1 MTKRIL
7 CAQIK
12 HETNSF
18 SPLPTG
24 LDAFARRDLYFGDAA
39 LAANAGTAT
48 EVGAF
53 IDAAAEYG
61 WTLVPAVAAD
71 ATPGG
76 LVTAD
81 AWQRFAD
88 ALVETAQTHG
98 PFDGFLIS
106 LHGAMI
112 AEGRPR
118 ADADLLAAL
127 RGAIGRA
134 PVGIATFDLHGN
146 IDGSTAQHLDGLT
159 VYRTYPHVDVYE
171 CGREAAGLLKR
182 ALDTG
187 TRPRLVIRQRPLLD
201 GCDHGRSSGAL
212 MPRLIEL
219 GDRLRPQ
226 EGDVVAVFA
235 GFPWGDVPHAGPS
248 VAVTTTGAAAAA
260 VSAAEQLLDEIW
272 RTRATTSLAGVAPAA
287 AVATAD
293 VLAMSGRRAVI
304 ADFSDNP
311 GGGGQG
317 DATALLRA
325 IIGAPGPA
333 VAVASMWDPATV
345 ERAEG
350 AGVGSLFDICLG
362 GSLPE
367 FGGPPIEAR
376 AEVLALGPGAF
387 KCEGPIARGKTLDL
401 GRIATLRIG
410 RADIIVASNRFQV
423 TDRNHFRVGG
433 LDPLAYP
440 VLVVKSLQHFRAAFE
455 PIADQIIFADSGAL
469 VSRDFQRF
477 PYRQVRRPVWPLDD
491 LA

>member
-24 LDAFARRDLYFGDAA
+24 LDAFAQRDLYFGEAA

-76 LVTAD
+76 LVTAE
-81 AWQRFAD
+81 AWARFAD
-88 ALVETAQTHG
+88 ALVVTARNQG

-112 AEGRPR
+112 AEGHPR

-127 RGAIGRA
+127 RGAIGSA
-134 PVGIATFDLHGN
+134 AIGIATFDLHGN
-146 IDGSTAQHLDGLT
+146 IDESTARHLDGLT
-159 VYRTYPHVDVYE
+159 VYRTYPHVDVFE
-171 CGREAAGLLKR
+171 CGRQAAALLKR
-182 ALDTG
+182 AFDTG
-187 TRPRLVIRQRPLLD
+187 VRPQIALRQRPLLD
-201 GCDHGRSSGAL
+201 GCDHGRSTGAL
-212 MPRLIEL
+212 MPSLIDM
-219 GDRLRPQ
+219 GDRLRPR

-248 VAVTTTGAAAAA
+248 VAVTTTGELATAAA
-260 VSAAEQLLDEIW
+260 VAEQLLDEIW
-272 RTRATTSLAGVAPAA
+272 RTRATTSLVGLAPPAA
-287 AVATAD
+287 VTAADTAAVR
-293 VLAMSGRRAVI
+293 GRRVVI

-317 DATALLRA
+317 DATALISA
-325 IIGAPGPA
+325 VIGAAGPL
-333 VAVASMWDPATV
+333 VAVASVWDPATV
-345 ERAEG
+345 ECAHRS
-350 AGVGSLFDICLG
+350 GVGSVVNICLG
-362 GSLPE
+362 GSLPG

-376 AEVLALGPGAF
+376 AEVLSVSDGAF
-387 KCEGPIARGKTLDL
+387 QCEGPIARGKTLDL

-410 RADIIVASNRFQV
+410 RADIIVASNRYQV
-423 TDRNHFRVGG
+423 TDRNHFRIGG

-440 VLVVKSLQHFRAAFE
+440 ILVVKSLQHFRAAFE
-455 PIADQIIFADSGAL
+455 PITDQILFADSGGL

-477 PYRQVRRPVWPLDD
+477 PYRQVRRPIWPLDD